1 MELPEDVT
9 RDLDSFERHLGRRTF
24 LKLLGGFVV
33 APGLTTL
40 GGKETEFLR
49 KVAATLIPAEALSRT
64 GIDVLANVEHMLEQ
78 GGAEHRRKVLRLLA
92 WARRVS
98 FAYGG
103 ERVAVEARGSRFEL
117 VQKMGRALSTLCLWA
132 FWGDERS
139 LVLLDAPGEK
149 S

>member
-9 RDLDSFERHLGRRTF
+9 RDLDSFERHLSRRTF

-33 APGLTTL
+33 APGLTL
-40 GGKETEFLR
+40 GGNEKEFLR
-49 KVAATLIPAEALSRT
+49 KVAATLIPADAVSRT
-64 GIDVLANVEHMLEQ
+64 GIDVLANVEHMLAQ
-78 GGAEHRRKVLRLLA
+78 GGAEHRRKVLRLLS

-103 ERVAVEARGSRFEL
+103 ERVAIGARGSRFEL
-117 VQKMGRALSTLCLWA
+117 IQKMGRALSTLCLWA

-139 LVLLDAPGEK
+139 LVLLDSPGAK
-149 S
+149 T

>member
-1 MELPEDVT
+1 MELPEAVT
-9 RDLDSFERHLGRRTF
+9 RDLDSFERHLSRRTF

-33 APGLTTL
+33 APGFTL
-40 GGKETEFLR
+40 GGKETDFLR
-49 KVAATLIPAEALSRT
+49 GVAATLIPAEAVSRT
-64 GIDVLANVEHMLEQ
+64 GIDVLANIEHMLKQ

-103 ERVAVEARGSRFEL
+103 ERVAIGARGSRFEL
-117 VQKMGRALSTLCLWA
+117 IQKMGRALSTLCLWA

-139 LVLLDAPGEK
+139 LVLLDSPGAK
-149 S
+149 T

>member
-1 MELPEDVT
+1 MELPEAIT
-9 RDLDSFERHLGRRTF
+9 RDLDSFERHLNRRTF

-33 APGLTTL
+33 VPGLTP

-49 KVAATLIPAEALSRT
+49 KVAATLIPAEAFSRT
-64 GIDVLANVEHMLEQ
+64 GIDVLANVEHMLAQ
-78 GGAEHRRKVLRLLA
+78 GGAEHRQKVLRLLS

-103 ERVAVEARGSRFEL
+103 ERVAIEARGSRFEL
-117 VQKMGRALSTLCLWA
+117 IQKMGRALSTLCLWA

-139 LVLLDAPGEK
+139 LILLDAPGEK
-149 S
+149 G